1 MLLRTALL
9 TALALATTARHSAPR
24 LLLYTPL
31 HVSEPTGAVRD
42 FVACLFGKRPSLR
55 GLKFDVL
62 VAVSGAQPDGRQEEL
77 KRILVDASGSA
88 NVAVSFT
95 QLKDDTYALSLS
107 NDHRK
112 GEQWVSGPNDAFYG
126 AMLSGPVYDT
136 YVRHYDLVQQLETDV
151 CAMAD
156 GWLDVLVE
164 PMLRDA
170 RLLIS
175 GARTACDCVYDA
187 IHDVCEPISKQGD
200 HMLAHVNGNAVY
212 RVGTDLKNV
221 LTKARNKYGNTEPFD
236 LALYWTMK
244 EAGMLVSAE
253 VLRKG
258 IG

>member
-9 TALALATTARHSAPR
+9 TALALATTARHSPPH

-31 HVSEPTGAVRD
+31 HVSEPTSAVRD
-42 FVACLFGKRPSLR
+42 FASCLFRKRPSLR

-62 VAVSGAQPDGRQEEL
+62 VGVSGAQPDGRQEEL
-77 KRILVDASGSA
+77 KRIIADASGSA
-88 NVAVSFT
+88 NVTVLFT
-95 QLKDDTYALSLS
+95 HLKDDTYALSLS

-126 AMLSGPVYDT
+126 AMLSGPIYEAHI
-136 YVRHYDLVQQLETDV
+136 RHYDLVQQLETDV

-156 GWLDVLVE
+156 GWLDVLID

-187 IHDVCEPISKQGD
+187 FHDVCEPISKHGD

-212 RVGTDLKNV
+212 RVCSDLKNV
-221 LTKARNKYGNTEPFD
+221 LAKAQIKYGNTEPFD
-236 LALYWTMK
+236 LAVYWTMK
-244 EAGMLVSAE
+244 EAGMLVS
-253 VLRKG
+253 VRV
-258 IG
+258 

>member
-1 MLLRTALL
+1 MLPRIALL
-9 TALALATTARHSAPR
+9 TALALATTARHAPPR

-31 HVSEPTGAVRD
+31 HVSEPTDAVRD
-42 FVACLFGKRPSLR
+42 FAACLFGKRPSLQ
-55 GLKFDVL
+55 GLKFDAL
-62 VAVSGAQPDGRQEEL
+62 VAVSGAQPDDRQEEL
-77 KRILVDASGSA
+77 KRIFANASGSA

-126 AMLSGPVYDT
+126 AMLSGPIYET
-136 YVRHYDLVQQLETDV
+136 YIRRYDLVQQLETDV

-156 GWLDVLVE
+156 GWLDVLVD

-170 RLLIS
+170 KLLIS

-187 IHDVCEPISKQGD
+187 IHDVCEPMTKHGD

-212 RVGTDLKNV
+212 RVGKDLKNV
-221 LTKARNKYGNTEPFD
+221 LAKAQIKYGNTEPFD
-236 LALYWTMK
+236 LAAYWTMK
-244 EAGMLVSAE
+244 EAGMLVSRGGLE
-253 VLRKG
+253 ERT
-258 IG
+258 